1 MSLIDIIL
9 AKTEEERETARA
21 ALAAYNKA
29 QPSDWDVVAAFVK
42 QCTTLDGKPL
52 ALDVDGRIV
61 LRND

>member
-9 AKTEEERETARA
+9 AKTEEERENARA
-21 ALAAYNKA
+21 ALATHNKA
-29 QPSDWDVVAAFVK
+29 QPSDWEVVAAFVK